1 MLFLKAFFLLIIVLS
16 STVYCLK
23 QCTELLP
30 GQFTCLEPRIDP
42 LTQQPQHCSRISGL
56 AETKCTVAPG
66 IVCKGLIDVDGFR
79 FFKKNITCL
88 WTNGYKYETALLL
101 SIFGGVF
108 GLDRFYLGYV
118 ALGCLKMWTVG
129 GMGLWYLLDII
140 LLVNNNLHP
149 ADRSNLTHPYYNPG
163 IVYLR
168 DSNLL

>member
-1 MLFLKAFFLLIIVLS
+1 M
-16 STVYCLK
+16 
-23 QCTELLP
+23 P
-30 GQFTCLEPRIDP
+30 GY
-42 LTQQPQHCSRISGL
+42 L
-56 AETKCTVAPG
+56 A
-66 IVCKGLIDVDGFR
+66 GFD
-79 FFKKNITCL
+79 KHHL
-88 WTNGYKYETALLL
+88 NGYKYETALLL

-168 DSNLL
+168 DSSLL